1 MKIIISLLSVLI
13 FSLLVLTYVKIS
25 KPNFIWQKYEEKKV
39 EIKTSKPEKFP
50 EISNFEYNA
59 LPARV
64 LYEKIDF
71 KKIKT
76 VILYKIIIKGT
87 DRFSLFNVLEIL
99 KTKKVPYSMIKQ
111 KNVSVYVIFKNLK
124 EAENILNLFKNYN
137 FPIKLQKIIKR
148 I

>member
-39 EIKTSKPEKFP
+39 EIKTSKPEKLL
-50 EISNFEYNA
+50 EISKLKYNA
-59 LPARV
+59 LPARM

-71 KKIKT
+71 KKTKT
-76 VILYKIIIKGT
+76 VVLYKIIINGT